1 MRMDLSDIEKL
12 GAQARNNQLS
22 ELDNPFLSSANLP
35 VNTEETLEDWKKK
48 HDAWQ
53 RGFILEDML

>member
-1 MRMDLSDIEKL
+1 MHMDLSDIEKL
-12 GAQARNNQLS
+12 GAQARKNKLS